1 MTYKAI
7 SLGWGVQSFT
17 LAAMS
22 ALGILPKVDVAIHAD
37 TEHEMAGTY
46 EFARQWT
53 GWLEGHGVKVATVRN
68 TKSGGTN
75 VVARDSTATV
85 PAVMIPAFTISAE
98 GKRGKVHRQCTRAWK
113 IDPVRRY
120 LQAHR
125 AKQPVDLWLGIS
137 TDEWHRAKDAN
148 VKYITHTHPL
158 LDLDM
163 SRNDCLQ
170 WLAEHDLPAPGKSS
184 CTFCPL
190 HNKAA
195 WQAMKRAGGADWEDA
210 IRVDASVRDVRLP
223 GQMFVHSKCIPLVD
237 AVPIS
242 EDYGYT
248 QLAMLGSDDDDAECD
263 SGFCF
268 L

>member
-98 GKRGKVHRQCTRAWK
+98 ASGARCIGSARGHGRLTPCEGICKRTERSNQ
-113 IDPVRRY
+113 
-120 LQAHR
+120 
-125 AKQPVDLWLGIS
+125 
-137 TDEWHRAKDAN
+137 
-148 VKYITHTHPL
+148 
-158 LDLDM
+158 
-163 SRNDCLQ
+163 
-170 WLAEHDLPAPGKSS
+170 
-184 CTFCPL
+184 
-190 HNKAA
+190 
-195 WQAMKRAGGADWEDA
+195 
-210 IRVDASVRDVRLP
+210 
-223 GQMFVHSKCIPLVD
+223 
-237 AVPIS
+237 
-242 EDYGYT
+242 
-248 QLAMLGSDDDDAECD
+248 
-263 SGFCF
+263 
-268 L
+268 